1 MKAILQ
7 ELTYQGQLGLQL
19 NLETLHSAPQFSNF
33 TLMARHL
40 FNVAVNF
47 CGEFL
52 ALKD

>member
-7 ELTYQGQLGLQL
+7 DLTYQGQLGLQL
-19 NLETLHSAPQFSNF
+19 DLETLNSAPQLSNF
-33 TLMARHL
+33 TLMAGHL